1 MKGGTYMPMSA
12 ETQGLHDLALLY
24 LSKQNISGLTP
35 DELLSKYLEIMEHFI
50 ANKEKGNN

>member
-1 MKGGTYMPMSA
+1 MPMSA